1 MSKETL
7 RKAIAKHV
15 KDYLNRGGVIEQVPR
30 VIFCPASMPW
40 ARARGWDYTPWQ
52 SHGEMGGVGAGGLN
66 VFEVQQLEEGC
77 YMTKPAAFEG
87 DGDR

>member
-1 MSKETL
+1 MIKEIM
-7 RKAIAKHV
+7 RRRIAAQTKE
-15 KDYLNRGGVIEQVPR
+15 YLAKGGIIEKVPR

-52 SHGEMGGVGAGGLN
+52 SRGELGGMGAGGMN

-87 DGDR
+87 SEDR

>member
-7 RKAIAKHV
+7 RKAIAKQTEE
-15 KDYLNRGGVIEQVPR
+15 YLARGGVIEKVPR

-40 ARARGWDYTPWQ
+40 ARRRGWDYTPWQ
-52 SHGEMGGVGAGGLN
+52 TRGEMGGVGAGGLN

-77 YMTKPAAFEG
+77 YLTKAAPFEG